1 MGRAPV
7 QVLIN
12 TPTYASLE
20 YQVVDVMHTYIVH
33 RNATLSVSVAIHRS
47 PVTLRPA
54 QQPLPRWIQLT
65 LFRNFPAPGFD
76 RRFWRQR
83 IGQPVHCG
91 CGRAHDTYTRS
102 GLTVVFDCASLP

>member
-33 RNATLSVSVAIHRS
+33 RNATLSVSVAIRRS
-47 PVTLRPA
+47 PFGRRSSLCRD
-54 QQPLPRWIQLT
+54 
-65 LFRNFPAPGFD
+65 GF
-76 RRFWRQR
+76 
-83 IGQPVHCG
+83 
-91 CGRAHDTYTRS
+91 S
-102 GLTVVFDCASLP
+102 